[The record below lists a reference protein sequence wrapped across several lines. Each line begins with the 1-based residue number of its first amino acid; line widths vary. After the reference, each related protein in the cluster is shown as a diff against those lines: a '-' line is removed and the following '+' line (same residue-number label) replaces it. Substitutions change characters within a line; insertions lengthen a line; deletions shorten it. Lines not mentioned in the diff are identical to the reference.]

1 VTVTD
6 WLNGLDGF
14 RVLDVDENVEMTVT
28 VETMVDHVGRAGC
41 GVRAVAQDRMPVT
54 FRDLEC
60 FGRPVQLIWVKR
72 RWRCPDPDCGV
83 KTWTEV
89 DDAMASR
96 VLLTRRAAVD
106 VTVQVGRD
114 ARPVVEQARRF
125 AVSWATIH
133 AAVEE
138 FGRPLVDD
146 PDRVGTVRALGVDE
160 TSFKAATPTS
170 RTQYVTGMIDLDAGR
185 PRRVWGLCPARKRC
199 CAS

>member
-1 VTVTD
+1 LGDTEA
-6 WLNGLDGF
+6 GE
-14 RVLDVDENVEMTVT
+14 VL
-28 VETMVDHVGRAGC
+28 
-41 GVRAVAQDRMPVT
+41 
-54 FRDLEC
+54 F
-60 FGRPVQLIWVKR
+60 KR